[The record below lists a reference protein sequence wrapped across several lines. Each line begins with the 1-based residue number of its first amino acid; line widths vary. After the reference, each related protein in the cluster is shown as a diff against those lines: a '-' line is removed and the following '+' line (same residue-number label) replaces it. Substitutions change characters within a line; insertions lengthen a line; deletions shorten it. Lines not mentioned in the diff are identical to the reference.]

1 MHNRYFQP
9 PSPAV
14 DKDKPRV
21 ALDTS
26 LTAYAQLSALKL
38 DCQRSFISLIDH
50 ETQYIIAEA
59 TRTVSLETGETDA
72 GADDAIYLGAT
83 TLDIYWGV
91 CPHSISVFTSTDSS
105 LNITAPYVKANQ
117 SYYVMN
123 DLSKVPG
130 YETRPYIIGWPFMRY
145 CAEVPIH
152 SPSGLVIGSLC
163 VVDNKPR
170 EELDMRGIAVLK
182 EISHAVMDHLDLV
195 MSKVQRKRAER
206 MIQGLGLFVEGSESL
221 REWWVDSEK
230 SSRAVD
236 PSRRRLTID
245 EQADKEFGLQ
255 GSSKVNASNI
265 TNVNVEKGSRE
276 TGSVGLYNIDASSP
290 MLIYRSSTDPL
301 EILSTNPETE

>member
-1 MHNRYFQP
+1 HWTSQLHVADHVMHNRYFQP
-9 PSPAV
+9 PRAAV
-14 DKDKPRV
+14 NKDKPRV

-50 ETQYIIAEA
+50 EKQYIIAEA
-59 TRTVSLETGETDA
+59 TRTVALETGETDA

-83 TLDIYWGV
+83 ALDIYWGV
-91 CPHSISVFTSTDSS
+91 CPHTISVFTSPDSS

-130 YETRPYIIGWPFMRY
+130 YETRPYIIGWPYMRY
-145 CAEVPIH
+145 YAEVPIH

-170 EELDMRGIAVLK
+170 EGLDMRGIAVLK

-206 MIQGLGLFVEGSESL
+206 MIQGLGLFVEGSNSL
-221 REWWVDSEK
+221 REWWMESEK
-230 SSRAVD
+230 SSRIID
-236 PSRRRLTID
+236 PSKRRLTIN
-245 EQADKEFGLQ
+245 EQANKEFGPQ
-255 GSSKVNASNI
+255 GSPNLDGLNVTSVNAEKEIKIIGSLDSY
-265 TNVNVEKGSRE
+265 NVDG
-276 TGSVGLYNIDASSP
+276 
-290 MLIYRSSTDPL
+290 
-301 EILSTNPETE
+301 